1 MSVRHFIEVLCNFQF
16 HVVGYSFILLYTR
29 VHLIKCLLVFLH
41 QQFFDQTEHALYA
54 DGKLLYLLLS
64 LQYRELRSLHEASS
78 NEVQTE
84 VLLFIHFLRLDH
96 PAYEAFDLWDK
107 PDEDSGIDNIEAGVE
122 GSQHK
127 TEFGGIGKKSL
138 GCGSGAVHIHIVAN
152 ESADHIDERTE
163 YEEYPYHT
171 EDVEEHVCKCC
182 TPRLC
187 VGRHGSQV

>member
-1 MSVRHFIEVLCNFQF
+1 M
-16 HVVGYSFILLYTR
+16 
-29 VHLIKCLLVFLH
+29 
-41 QQFFDQTEHALYA
+41 
-54 DGKLLYLLLS
+54 
-64 LQYRELRSLHEASS
+64 
-78 NEVQTE
+78 
-84 VLLFIHFLRLDH
+84 
-96 PAYEAFDLWDK
+96 WDK

-171 EDVEEHVCKCC
+171 EYVEEHVCKCC

-187 VGRHGSQV
+187 VGRHGSQVWGDCGTDVLTHDESDALIDGQYTCRAEYHGDGHDGCWRLHAHGEYATYDEEG